1 MTEALVQ
8 ALLKSAPFYGPVI
21 VALAIALVWV
31 TLQWQKAMEAR
42 VTDAQDTTKTLVSS
56 GDKVSTALNAVVT
69 VVQANSTELARL
81 GTAVDNYPRRKT

>member
-21 VALAIALVWV
+21 IALAVALVWV
-31 TLQWQKAMEAR
+31 TKQWQKAMEER
-42 VTDAQDTTKTLVSS
+42 VKDAQATTTTLVTS

-69 VVQANSTELARL
+69 VVQASNTELARL
-81 GTAVDNYPRRKT
+81 GTAVDNYPLRRK